1 MNKLLQRSQ
10 EEVNKDDLTED
21 SVITQFFGIE
31 PQKKI
36 PATVDFRL
44 ADNTFRAVP
53 YSYIMDI
60 EFDPA
65 DGIEVLTSTKRIKI
79 RGRNLRLLYDYL
91 AQFRVRFIQANVGAD
106 LTEGSEPF
114 VSSIE
119 ISSLID

>member
-36 PATVDFRL
+36 PATIDFRL

-60 EFDPA
+60 EFDPT